1 MDLKTLEVFCRIAEL
16 RSFTRAAE
24 AVALTQP
31 TVSGHI
37 KDLEAELGL
46 PLLDRAGRTVTP
58 TRAGEILYGYARRI
72 LGLRAEAQQ
81 AIGEHKGG
89 LTGNL
94 ALGGSS
100 IPGAY
105 ILPPLI
111 AAFKRDHP
119 DAGMVLHVKGSRDI
133 VRGVGD
139 GTYELGMVGA
149 RFEEGRVRYERY
161 AQDEL
166 VLAVPVS
173 HPWADRDTVRPRDL
187 VGQSMI
193 MRERGSGTRK
203 VMEKALAEHGLDSER
218 LRVVLE
224 VTSNEAVRQAVKAG
238 GGVAI
243 ISRRAVQ
250 DDIQCGAVAP
260 VRFRG
265 LRMVRDFFLVTHRTR
280 SRSPLGNAFAQFL
293 RASTGSAPEI
303 SGHPKARPS

>member
-1 MDLKTLEVFCRIAEL
+1 MDLKTLEAFCRIVEL

-24 AVALTQP
+24 AVSLTQP

-89 LTGNL
+89 LTGDL

-105 ILPPLI
+105 VLPLLI
-111 AAFKRDHP
+111 AAFKQDHP
-119 DAGMVLHVKGSRDI
+119 EAAVTLHVRDSRDI

-139 GTYELGMVGA
+139 GTYEVGMVGA
-149 RFEEGRVRYERY
+149 RFEEGRVRYDRY

-166 VLAVPVS
+166 VLAVPQS
-173 HPWADRDTVRPRDL
+173 HPWAARDAVRLRDL
-187 VGQSMI
+187 IGQPI
-193 MRERGSGTRK
+193 VMRERGSGTRK
-203 VMEKALAEHGLDSER
+203 VMEKALAEHTVDSHR

-238 GGVAI
+238 AGVAV

-250 DDIQCGAVAP
+250 DDIRCGLLAALRFQG
-260 VRFRG
+260 VR
-265 LRMVRDFFLVTHRTR
+265 LVRDFFLVTHRTR
-280 SRSPLGNAFAQFL
+280 SRSPLGNAFATFVW
-293 RASTGSAPEI
+293 ASAASA
-303 SGHPKARPS
+303 

>member
-1 MDLKTLEVFCRIAEL
+1 MDLKTLEVFCRIVEL
-16 RSFTRAAE
+16 RSFTRGAE
-24 AVALTQP
+24 AVSLTQP

-89 LTGNL
+89 LAGDL

-105 ILPPLI
+105 VLPPLI
-111 AAFKRDHP
+111 AAFKQNHP
-119 DAGMVLHVKGSRDI
+119 EAAVTLQVRSSREI

-139 GTYELGMVGA
+139 GTYEVGMVGA
-149 RFEEGRVRYERY
+149 RFEEGRVRYDRY
-161 AQDEL
+161 TQDEL
-166 VLAVPVS
+166 VLAVPRS
-173 HPWADRDTVRPRDL
+173 HPWADRGVVRLRAL
-187 VGQSMI
+187 IGQPII

-203 VMEKALAEHGLDSER
+203 VMEKALDEHAVDRQR

-224 VTSNEAVRQAVKAG
+224 ITSNEAVRQAVKAG
-238 GGVAI
+238 AGMAV

-250 DDIQCGAVAP
+250 DDIDCGLLAAL
-260 VRFRG
+260 RFQGSR
-265 LRMVRDFFLVTHRTR
+265 LVRDFFLVTHRTR
-280 SRSPLGNAFAQFL
+280 SRSPLGNAFTTFIRTSA
-293 RASTGSAPEI
+293 ASA
-303 SGHPKARPS
+303 

>member
-1 MDLKTLEVFCRIAEL
+1 MDLKTLEAFCRIVEL

-24 AVALTQP
+24 AVSLTQP

-37 KDLEAELGL
+37 KGLEAELGL

-89 LTGNL
+89 LTGDL

-105 ILPPLI
+105 VLPPLI
-111 AAFKRDHP
+111 AAFKQDHP
-119 DAGMVLHVKGSRDI
+119 EAAVTLHVRDSRDI

-139 GTYELGMVGA
+139 GTYEVGMVGA
-149 RFEEGRVRYERY
+149 RFEGGRVRYDRY

-166 VLAVPVS
+166 VLAVPPC
-173 HPWADRDTVRPRDL
+173 HAWADRDAVRLRDL
-187 VGQSMI
+187 IGQPI
-193 MRERGSGTRK
+193 VMRERGSGTRK
-203 VMEKALAEHGLDSER
+203 VMEKALAEHAVDSHR

-238 GGVAI
+238 AGVAV

-250 DDIQCGAVAP
+250 DDIRCGLLAAL
-260 VRFRG
+260 RFQGIR
-265 LRMVRDFFLVTHRTR
+265 LVRDFFLVTHRTR
-280 SRSPLGNAFAQFL
+280 SRSPLGDAFATFL
-293 RASTGSAPEI
+293 RASAASV
-303 SGHPKARPS
+303 

>member
-1 MDLKTLEVFCRIAEL
+1 MDLKTLEVFCRIVEL

-24 AVALTQP
+24 AVSLTQP

-37 KDLEAELGL
+37 KDLETELGL

-58 TRAGEILYGYARRI
+58 TRAGEILYGYARKI
-72 LGLRAEAQQ
+72 VGLRAEAQQ

-89 LTGNL
+89 LTGDL
-94 ALGGSS
+94 VLGGSS

-105 ILPPLI
+105 VLPPLI

-119 DAGMVLHVKGSRDI
+119 EAAVTLHVRGSRDV

-139 GTYELGMVGA
+139 GTYEVGMVGA
-149 RFEEGRVRYERY
+149 RFEAGRVRYDRY

-173 HPWADRDTVRPRDL
+173 HPWAGRGTVPLRDL
-187 VGQSMI
+187 VDQPII
-193 MRERGSGTRK
+193 MREKGSGTRK
-203 VMEKALAEHGLDSER
+203 VMEKVLAEHAMGRGR

-224 VTSNEAVRQAVKAG
+224 VTSNEAVRQAMKAG
-238 GGVAI
+238 AGVAV
-243 ISRRAVQ
+243 ISQRAVQ
-250 DDIQCGAVAP
+250 DDIRYGVVAA

-265 LRMVRDFFLVTHRTR
+265 IRMLRDFFVVTHRTR
-280 SRSPLGNAFAQFL
+280 SRSPLGNAFTTLL
-293 RASTGSAPEI
+293 RASVVSTRSRE
-303 SGHPKARPS
+303 

>member
-1 MDLKTLEVFCRIAEL
+1 MDLKTLEAFCRIVEL

-37 KDLEAELGL
+37 KDLETELGL

-81 AIGEHKGG
+81 AIGAHKGG
-89 LTGNL
+89 LAGDL
-94 ALGGSS
+94 AVGGSS

-105 ILPPLI
+105 VLPPAL

-119 DAGMVLHVKGSRDI
+119 EATISLQVKASREI

-139 GTYELGMVGA
+139 GVYELGMVGA
-149 RFEEGRVRYERY
+149 RFQEGRVRYERCG
-161 AQDEL
+161 QDEL
-166 VLAVPVS
+166 VLAVPAS
-173 HPWADRDTVRPRDL
+173 HPWAGRRAIRLRDVLDQP
-187 VGQSMI
+187 VI
-193 MRERGSGTRK
+193 AREKGSGTRK
-203 VMEKALAEHGLDSER
+203 IMEQALADHGVDPGR

-224 VTSNEAVRQAVKAG
+224 VASNEAVRQVVKAG
-238 GGVAI
+238 AGAAV

-250 DDIQCGAVAP
+250 DDIRYGLVA
-260 VRFRG
+260 G
-265 LRMVRDFFLVTHRTR
+265 LRFQGVRMLRDFYLVTHRTR
-280 SRSPLGNAFAQFL
+280 ACSPLGSAFAAFL
-293 RASTGSAPEI
+293 RAWSRPGPAGRASA
-303 SGHPKARPS
+303 